1 MIKLVIFDCGD
12 TVMRDF
18 PQYAGPM
25 ADWPRVESM
34 PGIAAA
40 LAALHPDRALAMATN
55 AAESGAERVR
65 EALARVGL
73 DGYFSAIVT
82 ARDIGVSKPDP
93 AFFEAILAAFD
104 CVPHQAV
111 MVGDSF
117 RTDIVGAKHAS
128 LHTVW
133 YNAVGEAPPP
143 DVPFRADAEIRDLL
157 QLDAVIRTLDH
168 SAEGIV

>member
-1 MIKLVIFDCGD
+1 MIKLVIFDWGD

-25 ADWPRVESM
+25 AEWPRVESM

-40 LAALHPDRALAMATN
+40 LAALHHDRTLALATN
-55 AAESGAERVR
+55 AAESGAGRVR

-73 DGYFSAIVT
+73 ESYFSAIIT
-82 ARDIGVSKPDP
+82 AQDIGVSKPDP
-93 AFFEAILAAFD
+93 AFFETVLATFD
-104 CVPHQAV
+104 CVPHQAA

-117 RTDIVGAKHAS
+117 RTDVVGAKHAS
-128 LHTVW
+128 LYAVW
-133 YNAVGEAPPP
+133 YNAAGDTPPP

-157 QLDAVIRTLDH
+157 QLDAAIRMLDY